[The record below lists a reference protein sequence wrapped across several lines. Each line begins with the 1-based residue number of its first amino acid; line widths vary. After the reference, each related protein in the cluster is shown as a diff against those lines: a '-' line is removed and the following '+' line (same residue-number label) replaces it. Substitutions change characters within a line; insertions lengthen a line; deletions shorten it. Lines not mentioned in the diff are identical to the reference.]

1 MRAYYRTVGR
11 QLDADLTTEP
21 MSFDHRKVLSR
32 NVMKRLLAGG
42 LPLVVYVYTA
52 SGYAHW
58 LDTGEFVAAAADF
71 GISHPPGHPLASLV
85 LGLANLLP
93 IGALSFRVALVCA
106 LLGAVAAVALFSA
119 LERTFRV
126 SGVIREP
133 LIVPLSLAGTWWVA
147 GSQAWWFQAVRPEV
161 YALQAALLCIAI
173 ERLLCVATSGR
184 DGDVRP
190 LYHAALAIGL
200 ALANH
205 HYLVL
210 LALVPAMWLLIGV
223 WTVWGWRPFAWSTG
237 FLGAGLL
244 TYLFLPLRA
253 ISEPFLNLGDPT
265 TPSRFVWVVSAQAF
279 QKSLGPERIAPFREH
294 LTDVIVAMGQD
305 LHLGTLLLALLGA
318 YFMLRVRA
326 ARKFGLFWLTVWLVY
341 MMGRALLGFVHGNPD
356 ALAYFMMAYASV
368 GVFAGFALGVVL
380 SAVAEAAPGRPRLV
394 PALGAIVALA
404 SLFQFARSYE
414 EASLANFVDTDV
426 FDDGLRRSLPARAV
440 VLAHNPNTIFRFWG
454 GEAEELNRPDVTM
467 VPLPMSSYP
476 KLVDRLVSDE
486 PELKLL
492 LRNYVLDGQL
502 NAADLQ
508 SLAALRP
515 VFIEMDIRVATE
527 MFDMLVPEQLYH
539 RVLTADIT
547 ETDEGQAMQR
557 HGKLWDDIDARI
569 GEPHDAQTEVQLLW
583 RHYNDALYFAGVGD
597 LHGARRSVGAG
608 LSLNPHAAELLL
620 MQDALKHAPS
630 GEPID
635 IAPFRVQ

>member
-1 MRAYYRTVGR
+1 M
-11 QLDADLTTEP
+11 L
-21 MSFDHRKVLSR
+21 FDHCEVLNR
-32 NVMKRLLAGG
+32 NVIKRLLAGG
-42 LPLVVYVYTA
+42 VPLIVYLCSA

-58 LDTGEFVAAAADF
+58 LDSGEFVAAAADF

-85 LGLANLLP
+85 LGSANLLP
-93 IGALSFRVALVCA
+93 FGALSFRVALVCA
-106 LLGAVAAVALFSA
+106 VLSAVAALALFSA
-119 LERTFRV
+119 FERTLLV
-126 SGVIREP
+126 SGVVRES
-133 LIVPLSLAGTWWVA
+133 LVTPLSLAGTWWVA

-161 YALQAALLCIAI
+161 YALEAALLCIAI

-190 LYHAALAIGL
+190 LYHAALAAGL

-205 HYLVL
+205 HYLAL
-210 LALVPAMWLLIGV
+210 LALVPSVWLLIGV
-223 WTVWGWRPFAWSTG
+223 WAAWGWRPFAWSTG

-279 QKSLGPERIAPFREH
+279 QKSLGPERVAPFREH
-294 LTDVIVAMGQD
+294 LVDVIVAMGQD
-305 LHLGTLLLALLGA
+305 LHLGALLLGLLGA

-326 ARKFGLFWLTVWLVY
+326 GRKFGLFWLTLWLVY
-341 MMGRALLGFVHGNPD
+341 TIGRALLGFVHGNPD
-356 ALAYFMMAYASV
+356 ALAYFMLAYASI
-368 GVFAGFALGVVL
+368 GVFGAFALGVLL
-380 SAVAEAAPGRPRLV
+380 SAVAEALPNRRKLIPV
-394 PALGAIVALA
+394 LGTIVAA
-404 SLFQFARSYE
+404 AALFQFVRSYE
-414 EASLANFVDTDV
+414 DASLAGFVDTDV

-454 GEAEELNRPDVTM
+454 GEAEELSRPDVTM
-467 VPLPMSSYP
+467 VPLPLLSYP
-476 KLVDRLVSDE
+476 KLVDRLVSKE

-492 LRNYVLDGQL
+492 LRSYVLDGEL

-515 VFIEMDIRVATE
+515 VFVELDIRVAPE

-547 ETDEGQAMQR
+547 DMDEGRAMR
-557 HGKLWDDIDARI
+557 EHGKLWDDIYARI
-569 GEPHDAQTEVQLLW
+569 GLPLDAQTEVQLLW
-583 RHYNDALYFAGVGD
+583 RHYTDALYFAGVGD
-597 LHGARRSVGAG
+597 VNAARRSVGAG
-608 LSLNPHAAELLL
+608 LSLNPHAQELLL
-620 MQDALKHAPS
+620 MQDALKRAPPR
-630 GEPID
+630 ERID
-635 IAPFRVQ
+635 ITPFRIQ

>member
-1 MRAYYRTVGR
+1 
-11 QLDADLTTEP
+11 
-21 MSFDHRKVLSR
+21 MSFDHREVLSR
-32 NVMKRLLAGG
+32 NVIKGLLAGG
-42 LPLVVYVYTA
+42 LPFILYVYTA

-58 LDTGEFVAAAADF
+58 LDSGEFVAAAAEF

-85 LGLANLLP
+85 LGSANLLP
-93 IGALSFRVALVCA
+93 IGALSFRVALVCC
-106 LLGAVAAVALFSA
+106 LLGAVAALALFSA
-119 LERTFRV
+119 FEQTFRV
-126 SGVIREP
+126 SGAIREP

-161 YALQAALLCIAI
+161 YALQAALLCVAI

-205 HYLVL
+205 HYLAL
-210 LALVPAMWLLIGV
+210 LAFVPAAWLLIGV
-223 WTVWGWRPFAWSTG
+223 WAAWRCRPFAWSTG

-253 ISEPFLNLGDPT
+253 LSQPFLNLGDPT
-265 TPSRFVWVVSAQAF
+265 TPSRFMWVVSAQAF
-279 QKSLGPERIAPFREH
+279 QKSLGPERVAPFREH
-294 LTDVIVAMGQD
+294 LADVIVAMGQD
-305 LHLGTLLLALLGA
+305 LHLGTLFVGLLGA

-326 ARKFGLFWLTVWLVY
+326 ARKFGLFWLTLWLVY
-341 MMGRALLGFVHGNPD
+341 TVGRALLGFVHGNPD
-356 ALAYFMMAYASV
+356 ALAYFMLAYASV
-368 GVFAGFALGVVL
+368 GVFGGFAIGVVL
-380 SAVAEAAPGRPRLV
+380 SAVAEAAPGRPRLG
-394 PALGAIVALA
+394 PALGAIIAMA
-404 SLFQFARSYE
+404 SLLQFARSYDDT
-414 EASLANFVDTDV
+414 SLASFADTDV

-440 VLAHNPNTIFRFWG
+440 VLAHNPSTIFRFWG
-454 GEAEELNRPDVTM
+454 GEAEELNRPDITM
-467 VPLPMSSYP
+467 VPLPLSSYP
-476 KLVDRLVSDE
+476 KLVDRLVSEE
-486 PELKLL
+486 PELKEL
-492 LRNYVLDGQL
+492 LRNYVLDGRL

-515 VFIEMDIRVATE
+515 VFVEMDMRVAPE

-547 ETDEGQAMQR
+547 EADEGQAMQR
-557 HGKLWDDIDARI
+557 HGKLWDDIYARI

-608 LSLNPHAAELLL
+608 LSLNPRAAELLL
-620 MQDALKHAPS
+620 MRDALKHAPP

-635 IAPFRVQ
+635 ITPFRVE